1 MVDAG
6 KPLSMTKVALIVDF
20 AVKPERMADFLA
32 IIRPHA
38 DGTLA
43 EEDGCERFDVMT
55 AADGSP
61 RVVLCEIYRDAAAY
75 DLHRASERL
84 QRTRA
89 AYQDMIE
96 GRTLTLCNL

>member
-1 MVDAG
+1 MP
-6 KPLSMTKVALIVDF
+6 KPTLVVQF
-20 AVKPERMADFLA
+20 QVKPQRMAEFLA

-38 DGTLA
+38 AGTLA
-43 EEDGCERFDVMT
+43 DEPGCERFDVLT

-61 RVVLCEIYRDAAAY
+61 TVILVEVYTNQAAY
-75 DLHRASERL
+75 DLHRASDRL

-96 GRTLTLCNL
+96 GRTLTLCDF

>member
-1 MVDAG
+1 MP
-6 KPLSMTKVALIVDF
+6 KPTLVVQF
-20 AVKPERMADFLA
+20 QVKPQRMAEFLA

-38 DGTLA
+38 AGTLA
-43 EEDGCERFDVMT
+43 DEPGCERFDVLT
-55 AADGSP
+55 AADGAP
-61 RVVLCEIYRDAAAY
+61 TVILVEVYTDQAAY

-96 GRTLTLCNL
+96 GRTLTLCDF